1 MRTYVNTFS
10 NVTTKVLT
18 YSHLQ
23 SLTQGFGLGPGKDS
37 VRHVISPSQVRPAAP
52 QFIWH
57 DIGYEEYGFKE
68 KHYLIPYSSSE
79 LRSNPNLKQNP
90 GW

>member
-23 SLTQGFGLGPGKDS
+23 SLTQGFGLGPEYALHLSGRAFGLPGVLLEGPS
-37 VRHVISPSQVRPAAP
+37 GNRHRLTAI
-52 QFIWH
+52 F
-57 DIGYEEYGFKE
+57 
-68 KHYLIPYSSSE
+68 L
-79 LRSNPNLKQNP
+79 
-90 GW
+90 

>member
-23 SLTQGFGLGPGKDS
+23 SLTQGFGLGPIFWGD
-37 VRHVISPSQVRPAAP
+37 
-52 QFIWH
+52 F
-57 DIGYEEYGFKE
+57 G
-68 KHYLIPYSSSE
+68 LE
-79 LRSNPNLKQNP
+79 LE
-90 GW
+90 

>member
-23 SLTQGFGLGPGKDS
+23 SLTQGFGLGPYFPPYTEAS
-37 VRHVISPSQVRPAAP
+37 RHVHA
-52 QFIWH
+52 
-57 DIGYEEYGFKE
+57 
-68 KHYLIPYSSSE
+68 SSILTKKLE
-79 LRSNPNLKQNP
+79 DDLLGHPL
-90 GW
+90 

>member
-23 SLTQGFGLGPGKDS
+23 SLTQGFGLGPIDQLRS
-37 VRHVISPSQVRPAAP
+37 VIWTLEEDQVTAIHEILIFGTFFWTLLTKNPSQNA
-52 QFIWH
+52 
-57 DIGYEEYGFKE
+57 
-68 KHYLIPYSSSE
+68 L
-79 LRSNPNLKQNP
+79 
-90 GW
+90 

>member
-1 MRTYVNTFS
+1 MHSPHASITAEYKDLPDRRHPYPSILPFRN
-10 NVTTKVLT
+10 
-18 YSHLQ
+18 
-23 SLTQGFGLGPGKDS
+23 GKDS

>member
-23 SLTQGFGLGPGKDS
+23 SLTQGFGLGPKWDIIWAAINQKSLTECS
-37 VRHVISPSQVRPAAP
+37 VRDFCGEDEIRTR
-52 QFIWH
+52 
-57 DIGYEEYGFKE
+57 GTE
-68 KHYLIPYSSSE
+68 
-79 LRSNPNLKQNP
+79 
-90 GW
+90 

>member
-23 SLTQGFGLGPGKDS
+23 SLTQGFGLGPG
-37 VRHVISPSQVRPAAP
+37 VLLNPYHPPGVTI
-52 QFIWH
+52 
-57 DIGYEEYGFKE
+57 YME
-68 KHYLIPYSSSE
+68 KRLTNQSY
-79 LRSNPNLKQNP
+79 
-90 GW
+90 